1 MADIRREDTR
11 PTSGRYVIS
20 VDGTDAGF
28 SIYSER
34 AGVITFR
41 HTEVDPSFEGQ
52 GLGGTLARGALDD
65 ARARGLQV
73 KALCPFIA
81 SYLKRHPEYQ
91 DIVVA

>member
-1 MADIRREDTR
+1 MADVRNEADR
-11 PTSGRYVIS
+11 PTSGRYVVS
-20 VDGTDAGF
+20 LDGVDAGF
-28 SIYSER
+28 SVYGLRDGI
-34 AGVITFR
+34 VTFR
-41 HTEVDPSFEGQ
+41 HPEVDPSFEGK
-52 GLGGTLARGALDD
+52 GLGSALARWALDD

>member
-1 MADIRREDTR
+1 MADVRNEATR

-20 VDGTDAGF
+20 VDGVDAGF
-28 SIYSER
+28 SMYGLRDGI
-34 AGVITFR
+34 VTFR

-52 GLGGTLARGALDD
+52 GLGSALAKGALDD
-65 ARARGLQV
+65 ARERGLQV

-81 SYLKRHPEYQ
+81 SYLQRHKEYQ

>member
-1 MADIRREDTR
+1 MAWTPGSPMYGLR
-11 PTSGRYVIS
+11 
-20 VDGTDAGF
+20 DG
-28 SIYSER
+28 I
-34 AGVITFR
+34 VTFR

-52 GLGGTLARGALDD
+52 GLGSALARGALDD

-81 SYLKRHPEYQ
+81 SYLKRHTEYQ